1 MRADVFLVEQGYAKS
16 RSEAQAAIKAGLVKV
31 GGALLSK
38 PSQAVV
44 TGAAIEYRKPH
55 PFVSRAGG
63 KLVAA
68 LDHFDLSPQHRVCL
82 DLGASTGGFT
92 QVLLERGANRVYA
105 LDVGRGQ
112 MDASLAQDPRI
123 VSREA
128 INARD
133 LSPSDLPEPVT
144 ALTADMS
151 FISLK
156 LALAPALS
164 LVAPGAWA
172 VVLVKPQFEV
182 GKGAIGKGGI
192 VRDAEAREAALK
204 SIVDFVAAAPGWR
217 VVGTMESPIPGGDGN
232 IEYLLAASKA

>member
-1 MRADVFLVEQGYAKS
+1 MRADIFLVEQGYAKS
-16 RSEAQAAIKAGLVKV
+16 RAEAQAAIKAGLVKA

-38 PSQAVV
+38 PSQRVTADAV
-44 TGAAIEYRKPH
+44 IEYCKPH
-55 PFVSRAGG
+55 PFVSRAGA
-63 KLVAA
+63 KLAAA
-68 LDHFDLSPQHRVCL
+68 LDHFGFSPQTRICL

-92 QVLLERGANRVYA
+92 QVLLERGASRVYA

-112 MDASLAQDPRI
+112 MDRKLAQDPRI

-133 LSPSDLPEPVT
+133 LAATDLPEPIT
-144 ALTADMS
+144 ALTADVS

-156 LALAPALS
+156 LALPPALS
-164 LVAPGAWA
+164 LVAAGTWA

-182 GKGAIGKGGI
+182 GRGAIGKGGI
-192 VRDAEAREAALK
+192 VREAHAREAALAG
-204 SIVDFVAAAPGWR
+204 IADFVEATPGWR
-217 VVGTMESPIPGGDGN
+217 VLGTMESPIAGGDGN